1 MVDLFDAHSL
11 TCERSAEIDFLF
23 VNADSSAAGDKS
35 CPIVEGIGKLSD
47 AALGSRGG
55 LVDFGRI
62 FHLESFM
69 RTLVVKLA
77 NEGSELGLSLEEI

>member
-1 MVDLFDAHSL
+1 
-11 TCERSAEIDFLF
+11 
-23 VNADSSAAGDKS
+23 
-35 CPIVEGIGKLSD
+35 VEGIGKLSD

-62 FHLESFM
+62 FHRESFM

-77 NEGSELGLSLEEI
+77 NEGSELGLLLEEI